1 MHPVPREKMVGK
13 MVVSEERKREVEK
26 EIAELE
32 NKLGHVLAGKLVVTA
47 QDRIRLEEKLDIAR
61 RHLRALNEY

>member
-1 MHPVPREKMVGK
+1 

-32 NKLGHVLAGKLVVTA
+32 SRLGQVLAGKLVATA
-47 QDRIRLEEKLDIAR
+47 RDEIRLQEKLDIAR